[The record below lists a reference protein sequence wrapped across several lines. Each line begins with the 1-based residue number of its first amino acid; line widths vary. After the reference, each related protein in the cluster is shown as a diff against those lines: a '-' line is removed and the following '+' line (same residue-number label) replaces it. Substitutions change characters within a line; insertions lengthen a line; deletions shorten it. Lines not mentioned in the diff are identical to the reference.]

1 MRNQFFPA
9 FTCIFL
15 AGIACQSQAAPL
27 APLVVT
33 PSRMPQSQASVD
45 AAVTVINRQAIETS
59 GAQSLDELLLGI
71 PGVAISNSGGYG
83 KLTSVFLRGTGSN
96 HTLVM
101 IDGVRI
107 NTAKDGAALIQNIPL
122 DQIQR
127 IEVVRGPRSSLYGS
141 DALGGVI
148 QIFTRRTSKA
158 FAASSSATV
167 GNQGTTRFSQ
177 FLGGNSNGTRW
188 DLNLGGFSTSGQ
200 DATVGGELDR
210 DGFNS
215 RSVSGGFDSQVGDRL
230 TLGARLYRSQGNTQ
244 FDNNYAVGS
253 YPNTD
258 YVQQTL
264 STHADVLVSERMT
277 WKTRLSQSQD
287 RLKNYT
293 GGQPTDTSVGK
304 RNTLSTSVDYILSAK
319 QSLTAGLERSE
330 DHIRSTDTQFAE
342 DSRYNNAV
350 FVESLGSE
358 WGFTHQGSLRFD
370 DNQQFGNKVTGNLV
384 IGYPISPLLS
394 PYVSYGNAFVAP
406 SFVDL
411 YYPGYSNPKL
421 QPEVGNTW
429 ELGLKGAAAHWHYSF
444 NVYRSR
450 IRDLIVSLPPN
461 YIPEN
466 LNRARIRGAEA
477 SFGADW
483 AGWDLTLAAG
493 YTHAV
498 DADSGQQLIR
508 RPRWDGRASVARTWH
523 RFTFRGDVQ
532 TQGAVWDQAYIG
544 FTPQRVRLGGYAITN
559 LSATWQARPDLQ
571 LEARVNN
578 LFDRNAV
585 TVYGYNG
592 RGRLVLA
599 TVRYQ
604 YR

>member
-1 MRNQFFPA
+1 VRIQSFP
-9 FTCIFL
+9 TCAGLVL
-15 AGIACQSQAAPL
+15 AGLASHALAAPL

-33 PSRMPQSQASVD
+33 PSRMPQGQSSAD
-45 AAVTVINRQAIETS
+45 AAVTVINRQEIESS
-59 GAQSLDELLLGI
+59 GAQSLDELLLGV

-148 QIFTRRTSKA
+148 QIFTRRTDKA
-158 FAASSSATV
+158 FAASSSATL
-167 GNQGTTRFSQ
+167 GNQGTTRFNQ
-177 FLGGNSNGTRW
+177 FLGGNSDGTRW
-188 DLNLGGFSTSGQ
+188 DLTLGGFSTSGQ

-210 DGFNS
+210 DDFDS
-215 RSVSGGFDSQVGDRL
+215 RSISGGFDSQVGDRL
-230 TLGARLYRSQGNTQ
+230 TLGARLYRAQGNTQ
-244 FDNNYAVGS
+244 FDNSYAVGT

-258 YVQQTL
+258 FVQQTL
-264 STHADVLVSERMT
+264 STHADVLVSDRMT

-287 RLKNYT
+287 RLKNYS

-304 RNTLSTSVDYILSAK
+304 RNTLSSSADYILSPS
-319 QSLTAGLERSE
+319 QSLTAGVERSE
-330 DHIRSTDTQFAE
+330 DHIHSTDTRFAE

-350 FVESLGSE
+350 FVESVGSE
-358 WGFTHQGSLRFD
+358 WGFTHQAALRYD
-370 DNQQFGNKVTGNLV
+370 DNQQFGDKVTGNLV
-384 IGYPISPLLS
+384 IGYPVTALLS

-411 YYPGYSNPKL
+411 YYPGYSNPDL

-429 ELGLKGAAAHWHYSF
+429 ELGIKGAAAHWHYSF

-477 SFGADW
+477 SFGANW

-498 DADSGQQLIR
+498 DADTGQQLIR
-508 RPRWDGRASVARTWH
+508 RPRWDGRVSLARAWH
-523 RFTFRGDVQ
+523 QFTFRGDVQ

-544 FTPQRVRLGGYAITN
+544 FSSQRVRLGGFAVTD

-571 LEARVNN
+571 LEARVKN

-604 YR
+604 YQ